1 MVKYL
6 WLCFL
11 SLSVGATTFKVQP
24 IEQQIRESDGIFQ
37 GNFLR
42 SKGVELENG
51 SLATQMIFKM
61 SKESGLQSDLFGM
74 DEIIVHFPGGTVKGK
89 TVKVDGVP
97 EFIQG
102 EKVVLFIRNVNNRY
116 WGMNMGF
123 GTFKVVNYGRQTI
136 LVNSVFPHHPQVGQV
151 AMEYF
156 EKAVKDIKGSNLKV
170 VHSEFYPTNPDQTL
184 NRMPASVGEEGQNRS
199 VASKSEET
207 ENDGSKPFNMLWLI
221 VLLGFSGGLFRLT
234 RIKSAR

>member
-1 MVKYL
+1 MLKLL
-6 WLCFL
+6 WLCFVSF
-11 SLSVGATTFKVQP
+11 SLGATTFKVQP
-24 IEQQIRESDGIFQ
+24 IEQQIRESDGVFQ

-51 SLATQMIFKM
+51 SIATQMIFKM
-61 SKESGLQSDLFGM
+61 TKESGLQSDLFGM
-74 DEIIVHFPGGTVKGK
+74 DEIIVHFPGGRVKDR

-97 EFIQG
+97 EFIPG
-102 EKVVLFIRNVNNRY
+102 EKVVLFIRNVSNRY

-123 GTFKVVNYGRQTI
+123 GTFKVVNYGKQTI

-170 VHSEFYPTNPDQTL
+170 VHSEFYPTNPDQSQF
-184 NRMPASVGEEGQNRS
+184 RAPASAVEEGQNRS
-199 VASKSEET
+199 VASKSEES
-207 ENDGSKPFNMLWLI
+207 ENDGSKPLNMLWLI
-221 VLLGFSGGLFRLT
+221 VLLGFSGGIFRLS